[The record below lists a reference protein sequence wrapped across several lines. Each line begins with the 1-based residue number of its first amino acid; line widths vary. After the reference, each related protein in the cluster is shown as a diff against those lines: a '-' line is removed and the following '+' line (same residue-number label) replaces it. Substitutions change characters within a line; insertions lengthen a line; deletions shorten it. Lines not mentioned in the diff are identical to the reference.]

1 MQLLTDFLHQ
11 ETEIEKQQKK
21 TGSFVPDFSEMK
33 TQAPHL
39 TNDLFFHNRDIYIS
53 KHNRYAPYPLHSH
66 QFLELNYIY
75 SGHCQQIINGQTY
88 TLYQGDIL
96 LMDVGSKHQIECL
109 EEEDIVINL
118 LFKDN
123 NISLQSLEEMQ
134 GNNSLLYH
142 LLLSRHSHLEI
153 SQNFIILRSEE
164 IPKVPQLLHRM
175 IEEYFF
181 QKDFSQEILKHSL
194 SILLYELAR
203 SLPTAQKKLLQTRQD
218 PFLQVLELIDRDYRD
233 LTLAKA
239 ADQLKFNKNYL
250 SNLVKEKSGQTFT
263 ELVHQKR
270 LMSAKLLIQS
280 TDFSIET
287 ICQTVGFSNKTNFY
301 KQFALM
307 YGMKPSEMRRK
318 S

>member
-1 MQLLTDFLHQ
+1 MQPLTDFLHQ
-11 ETEIEKQQKK
+11 ETEIEKKQKK
-21 TGSFVPDFSEMK
+21 TGTFVPDFSEMK

-75 SGHCQQIINGQTY
+75 SGHCQQIINGQTFM
-88 TLYQGDIL
+88 LYQGDIL

-142 LLLSRHSHLEI
+142 LLLSCHSHLEI

-203 SLPTAQKKLLQTRQD
+203 SLPIAQKKLLQTRQD
-218 PFLQVLELIDRDYRD
+218 PFLQVLELIDRDYRE
-233 LTLAKA
+233 LTLTKV

-287 ICQTVGFSNKTNFY
+287 ICQTVGFSNKTYFY

>member
-1 MQLLTDFLHQ
+1 
-11 ETEIEKQQKK
+11 
-21 TGSFVPDFSEMK
+21 
-33 TQAPHL
+33 
-39 TNDLFFHNRDIYIS
+39 
-53 KHNRYAPYPLHSH
+53 
-66 QFLELNYIY
+66 
-75 SGHCQQIINGQTY
+75 
-88 TLYQGDIL
+88 
-96 LMDVGSKHQIECL
+96 MDVGSKHQIECL

-218 PFLQVLELIDRDYRD
+218 PFLQVLELIDRDYRG

-250 SNLVKEKSGQTFT
+250 SNLVKEKSGQTYT

-280 TDFSIET
+280 TNFSIET
-287 ICQTVGFSNKTNFY
+287 ICQTVGFSNKTYFY

>member
-1 MQLLTDFLHQ
+1 MKQLQPLTDFLHQ
-11 ETEIEKQQKK
+11 ETEIEKKQKK
-21 TGSFVPDFSEMK
+21 TGTFVPDFSEMK

-88 TLYQGDIL
+88 TLNQGDIL

-123 NISLQSLEEMQ
+123 NISLQSLEEIQ
-134 GNNSLLYH
+134 VNNSLLYH

-218 PFLQVLELIDRDYRD
+218 PFLQALELIDRDYRGPI
-233 LTLAKA
+233 
-239 ADQLKFNKNYL
+239 N
-250 SNLVKEKSGQTFT
+250 
-263 ELVHQKR
+263 
-270 LMSAKLLIQS
+270 
-280 TDFSIET
+280 
-287 ICQTVGFSNKTNFY
+287 
-301 KQFALM
+301 
-307 YGMKPSEMRRK
+307 
-318 S
+318 

>member
-1 MQLLTDFLHQ
+1 MQPLTDFLHQ

-88 TLYQGDIL
+88 MLNQGDIL

-123 NISLQSLEEMQ
+123 NISLQSLEE
-134 GNNSLLYH
+134 
-142 LLLSRHSHLEI
+142 I
-153 SQNFIILRSEE
+153 
-164 IPKVPQLLHRM
+164 
-175 IEEYFF
+175 
-181 QKDFSQEILKHSL
+181 
-194 SILLYELAR
+194 
-203 SLPTAQKKLLQTRQD
+203 
-218 PFLQVLELIDRDYRD
+218 
-233 LTLAKA
+233 
-239 ADQLKFNKNYL
+239 
-250 SNLVKEKSGQTFT
+250 
-263 ELVHQKR
+263 
-270 LMSAKLLIQS
+270 
-280 TDFSIET
+280 
-287 ICQTVGFSNKTNFY
+287 
-301 KQFALM
+301 
-307 YGMKPSEMRRK
+307 
-318 S
+318 

>member
-33 TQAPHL
+33 TQTPHL

-75 SGHCQQIINGQTY
+75 SGQCQQIINGQTY
-88 TLYQGDIL
+88 TLNQGDIL
-96 LMDVGSKHQIECL
+96 LMDAGSKHQIERL

-142 LLLSRHSHLEI
+142 LLLSRYSQLEI

-181 QKDFSQEILKHSL
+181 QKNFSQEILKHSL

-287 ICQTVGFSNKTNFY
+287 ICQTVGFSNKTYFY

>member
-1 MQLLTDFLHQ
+1 MQPLTDFLHQ
-11 ETEIEKQQKK
+11 ETEIEKKQKK
-21 TGSFVPDFSEMK
+21 TGTFVPDFSEMK

-75 SGHCQQIINGQTY
+75 SGHCQQIINGQTFM
-88 TLYQGDIL
+88 LYQGDIL

-142 LLLSRHSHLEI
+142 LLLNSHSHLEI

-218 PFLQVLELIDRDYRD
+218 PFLQVLELIDRDYRE
-233 LTLAKA
+233 LTLTKA

-287 ICQTVGFSNKTNFY
+287 ICQTVGFSNKTYFY